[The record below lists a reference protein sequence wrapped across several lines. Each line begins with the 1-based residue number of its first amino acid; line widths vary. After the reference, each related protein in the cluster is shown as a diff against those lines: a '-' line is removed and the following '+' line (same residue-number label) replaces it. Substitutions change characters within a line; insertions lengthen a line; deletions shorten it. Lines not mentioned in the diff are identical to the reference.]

1 MQVRGLIFILIVAMV
16 WLFVEALFM
25 AAEDPFDDLTDEE
38 IHQMIEDLRRE
49 STENAS
55 DSRKIHGL

>member
-1 MQVRGLIFILIVAMV
+1 MPIKGLIFILAVAMV

-25 AAEDPFDDLTDEE
+25 AAEDPYDNLTDDEFK
-38 IHQMIEDLRRE
+38 QMIEDLRND